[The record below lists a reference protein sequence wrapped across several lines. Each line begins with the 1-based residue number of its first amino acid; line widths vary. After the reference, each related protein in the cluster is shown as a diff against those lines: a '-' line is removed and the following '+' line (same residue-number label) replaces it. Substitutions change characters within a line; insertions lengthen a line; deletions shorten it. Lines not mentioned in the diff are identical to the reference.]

1 MLNQRKLNKMR
12 NSILERIL
20 KTMKPV
26 RLVSSIL
33 SVALAISTPTIVLA
47 HVGHGDEFQSEGGIG
62 RVPVKAETDQML
74 GIIVEPIASASDGSS
89 AVIIPVTALVDADG
103 QQLVFVK
110 YNDFYEPVE
119 VTTGAT
125 QGELVEVTQGLTVG
139 ENLVTQGGLSLYAES
154 KKTKASPEPIISPQT
169 NNAHAQADDQGIP
182 HSHDNAGN
190 LVESGKLPLGL
201 FAVIGGGA
209 VLVIGGFGAI
219 ALRGDRGKKKRSLS
233 NQTSKRG
240 GF

>member
-1 MLNQRKLNKMR
+1 
-12 NSILERIL
+12 
-20 KTMKPV
+20 MKPV

-33 SVALAISTPTIVLA
+33 SVGLLISAPTIVLA
-47 HVGHGDEFQSEGGIG
+47 HAGHGDEFQSEGGIG
-62 RVPVKAETDQML
+62 RVPVNNETDQML
-74 GIIVEPIASASDGSS
+74 HILVEPIAPAPDGSS
-89 AVIIPVTALVDADG
+89 AVMIPATALVDADG
-103 QQLVFVK
+103 KQLVFVK
-110 YNDFYEPVE
+110 NNDFYEPVT

-125 QGELVEVTQGLTVG
+125 QRELIEVTQGLTVG

-154 KKTKASPEPIISPQT
+154 RKTQSSLEPIISPQT
-169 NNAHAQADDQGIP
+169 NNAHAQADAQGIP

-201 FAVIGGGA
+201 FAAIGGGA
-209 VLVIGGFGAI
+209 VLVIGGFGAL
-219 ALRGDRGKKKRSLS
+219 ALGGDRGKKKRSLS